1 MDTSK
6 DSKTKQAGSL
16 KGWAGRILPGREK
29 QILVDVP
36 DRNPPAQPKAQAP
49 PQPAPAPVRIGKENY
64 LGDTF
69 VIRGELSGS
78 QDVTIDS
85 RVEGK
90 IDLRNQVLRVGS
102 KARIQA
108 DIQAA
113 NVIVAGSVVGD
124 VVAQDRVEI
133 TPAGSVEGSIRS
145 SRISIADGAR
155 LKGSVEMVKAAP
167 KVQASKPAAPKTPPA
182 AETKPAAVS
191 RAKPPDTPPVT
202 KASR

>member
-6 DSKTKQAGSL
+6 AKQTGSL

-29 QILVDVP
+29 QTFADAP
-36 DRNPPAQPKAQAP
+36 KSTPPAQPQAQSP
-49 PQPAPAPVRIGKENY
+49 PRPAPDPARLGKENY

-85 RVEGK
+85 QVEGK

-108 DIQAA
+108 DVQAA
-113 NVIVAGSVVGD
+113 NVIVSGSVIGD

-133 TPAGSVEGSIRS
+133 TPSGSVVGNIRS
-145 SRISIADGAR
+145 GRVSIADGAR
-155 LKGSVEMVKAAP
+155 LKGSVEMVKAAS
-167 KVQASKPAAPKTPPA
+167 KASRPAPPKTPPVEA
-182 AETKPAAVS
+182 RPAAVR
-191 RAKPPDTPPVT
+191 RAKPPETLPPT
-202 KASR
+202 KTSA

>member
-6 DSKTKQAGSL
+6 DSKAKQTGPL

-29 QILVDVP
+29 QTVADA
-36 DRNPPAQPKAQAP
+36 RQSRPPEQPQAQAS
-49 PQPAPAPVRIGKENY
+49 PQPAPAPAKPRKENY

-85 RVEGK
+85 RVEGT
-90 IDLRNQVLRVGS
+90 INMRNQVLRVGS
-102 KARIQA
+102 KAQIQA
-108 DIQAA
+108 DIHAA
-113 NVIVAGSVVGD
+113 NVIVAGSVIGD

-133 TPAGSVEGSIRS
+133 TSAGSVVGSIRS
-145 SRISIADGAR
+145 SRISIAEGAR

-167 KVQASKPAAPKTPPA
+167 EVKTAKPAAPKSPPA
-182 AETKPAAVS
+182 KAKPAAAQ
-191 RAKPPDTPPVT
+191 RAKPPETPPIT
-202 KASR
+202 KA

>member
-6 DSKTKQAGSL
+6 DSKAKQTGSL

-29 QILVDVP
+29 QPFADAP
-36 DRNPPAQPKAQAP
+36 ESQPPARPQAQAP
-49 PQPAPAPVRIGKENY
+49 PPPAPVPARLRKENY

-85 RVEGK
+85 RVEGT

-108 DIQAA
+108 DIHAA
-113 NVIVAGSVVGD
+113 NVIVAGSVIGD
-124 VVAQDRVEI
+124 VVARDRVEI
-133 TPAGSVEGSIRS
+133 TPAGSVVGSIRS
-145 SRISIADGAR
+145 SRISIAEGAR

-167 KVQASKPAAPKTPPA
+167 KVQAAKPAAPKSPPA
-182 AETKPAAVS
+182 KAKPAAAA
-191 RAKPPDTPPVT
+191 RAKPPEAPPIT
-202 KASR
+202 KASP

>member
-6 DSKTKQAGSL
+6 DSKAKQAGSL

-29 QILVDVP
+29 PAFADAP
-36 DRNPPAQPKAQAP
+36 DSTPARQPQAQAP
-49 PQPAPAPVRIGKENY
+49 PQPTPAPPRISKENY

-102 KARIQA
+102 QARIQA

-133 TPAGSVEGSIRS
+133 TPAGSVVGSIRS

-155 LKGSVEMVKAAP
+155 LKGSVEMVKPAP
-167 KVQASKPAAPKTPPA
+167 KVQASKPAAPKTPPVK
-182 AETKPAAVS
+182 TKPAAVPS
-191 RAKPPDTPPVT
+191 AKSPEAPPIT

>member
-6 DSKTKQAGSL
+6 DSKTKQTGSL

-29 QILVDVP
+29 QIFVDTP
-36 DRNPPAQPKAQAP
+36 ESTPPAQPKAQAP
-49 PQPAPAPVRIGKENY
+49 PQPAPAPARIGKENY

-133 TPAGSVEGSIRS
+133 TPAGSVVGSIRS

-155 LKGSVEMVKAAP
+155 LKGSVEMVKVAP
-167 KVQASKPAAPKTPPA
+167 KVKASKPAVAKTPA
-182 AETKPAAVS
+182 AETKPAAVP
-191 RAKPPDTPPVT
+191 RAKPPETPPVT
-202 KASR
+202 KASP

>member
-1 MDTSK
+1 MDNSK
-6 DSKTKQAGSL
+6 AKQTGAL

-29 QILVDVP
+29 QTFADAP
-36 DRNPPAQPKAQAP
+36 ESTPPAQPQAQAP
-49 PQPAPAPVRIGKENY
+49 PAPPPAPARIRKENY

-90 IDLRNQVLRVGS
+90 IDLRNQVLRVGAN
-102 KARIQA
+102 ARIQA

-124 VVAQDRVEI
+124 VVAQDKVEI
-133 TPAGSVEGSIRS
+133 TLAGSVVGSIRS

-155 LKGSVEMVKAAP
+155 LKGSVEMVKSAA
-167 KVQASKPAAPKTPPA
+167 KVPVSKPAAAKTPPA
-182 AETKPAAVS
+182 ETKPPTIQ
-191 RAKPPDTPPVT
+191 RAKSPEPPLPKP
-202 KASR
+202 SR

>member
-6 DSKTKQAGSL
+6 DFKSKQAGSL

-29 QILVDVP
+29 QPSTDAPESTPHEQSQALV
-36 DRNPPAQPKAQAP
+36 P
-49 PQPAPAPVRIGKENY
+49 PQPAPAPARLRKENY

-113 NVIVAGSVVGD
+113 NVIVSGSVVGD

-133 TPAGSVEGSIRS
+133 TPAGSVVGSIRS

-155 LKGSVEMVKAAP
+155 LRGSVEMVKAAP
-167 KVQASKPAAPKTPPA
+167 KVQASKPAVPKTPTV
-182 AETKPAAVS
+182 ETKPAAAP
-191 RAKPPDTPPVT
+191 RAKPAEPPPIS
-202 KASR
+202 KASP

>member
-6 DSKTKQAGSL
+6 AKQAGAL

-29 QILVDVP
+29 QTFAEAP
-36 DRNPPAQPKAQAP
+36 DSTPAERPQVQAP
-49 PQPAPAPVRIGKENY
+49 PAPPPAPARIRKENY

-90 IDLRNQVLRVGS
+90 IDLRNQVLRVGA

-108 DIQAA
+108 DIKAA

-124 VVAQDRVEI
+124 VVAQDKVEI
-133 TPAGSVEGSIRS
+133 TPAGSVVGSIRS

-155 LKGSVEMVKAAP
+155 LKGSVEMVKSAPAGPASNAA
-167 KVQASKPAAPKTPPA
+167 AAKTAP
-182 AETKPAAVS
+182 AETKAPTIQ
-191 RAKPPDTPPVT
+191 RAKSPEPPPLP
-202 KASR
+202 KLSP

>member
-1 MDTSK
+1 MDISK
-6 DSKTKQAGSL
+6 DSRAKQTGSL

-29 QILVDVP
+29 QPLADAP
-36 DRNPPAQPKAQAP
+36 ESTPPAQPRAQAP
-49 PQPAPAPVRIGKENY
+49 PQPAPAPARPRKENY

-102 KARIQA
+102 KAQIQA

-133 TPAGSVEGSIRS
+133 TPAGSVVGSIRS
-145 SRISIADGAR
+145 NRISIADGAR

-167 KVQASKPAAPKTPPA
+167 KVQASKPAAPKTPPV
-182 AETKPAAVS
+182 ESKRAAVP
-191 RAKPPDTPPVT
+191 RAKPPETPPAA
-202 KASR
+202 KASP

>member
-6 DSKTKQAGSL
+6 DSKAKQTGSL

-29 QILVDVP
+29 QTFADAP
-36 DRNPPAQPKAQAP
+36 ESTSPARPQAQAP
-49 PQPAPAPVRIGKENY
+49 PQPAPAPARLGKENY
-64 LGDTF
+64 LGDSF
-69 VIRGELSGS
+69 VIRGDLSGS

-102 KARIQA
+102 QARIQA

-133 TPAGSVEGSIRS
+133 TPAGSVVGSIRS
-145 SRISIADGAR
+145 GRISIADGAR
-155 LKGSVEMVKAAP
+155 FKGSVEMVKAAP
-167 KVQASKPAAPKTPPA
+167 KVQASKPAAPKAPPV
-182 AETKPAAVS
+182 ETKPAAVP
-191 RAKPPDTPPVT
+191 RAKSPETPPVT
-202 KASR
+202 KASP

>member
-6 DSKTKQAGSL
+6 DSKAKQAGSL
-16 KGWAGRILPGREK
+16 KSWAGRILPGREK
-29 QILVDVP
+29 QSFADAP
-36 DRNPPAQPKAQAP
+36 ESTPPARPQSQAP
-49 PQPAPAPVRIGKENY
+49 PRPAPAPARLREENY

-133 TPAGSVEGSIRS
+133 TPAGSVVGNIRS

-167 KVQASKPAAPKTPPA
+167 KASRPAAPETPPV
-182 AETKPAAVS
+182 ETKPDAVA
-191 RAKPPDTPPVT
+191 RAKPPETPPVA
-202 KASR
+202 KASP

>member
-6 DSKTKQAGSL
+6 DSKAKQTGSL

-29 QILVDVP
+29 QTFADVP
-36 DRNPPAQPKAQAP
+36 KSTPPAQSRAQAP
-49 PQPAPAPVRIGKENY
+49 PQPAPAPARPRKENY

-69 VIRGELSGS
+69 IIRGELSGS

-133 TPAGSVEGSIRS
+133 TPAGSVVGSIRS
-145 SRISIADGAR
+145 NRISIADGAR

-167 KVQASKPAAPKTPPA
+167 KVQASKPAAPKTPA
-182 AETKPAAVS
+182 VETKPAAVP
-191 RAKPPDTPPVT
+191 RAKPPETPPAS
-202 KASR
+202 KASP

>member
-6 DSKTKQAGSL
+6 DSKAKQAGSL

-29 QILVDVP
+29 QTLAVASEST
-36 DRNPPAQPKAQAP
+36 PPEQPQALAP
-49 PQPAPAPVRIGKENY
+49 PQPAPAPARLRKENY

-85 RVEGK
+85 RVEGR

-133 TPAGSVEGSIRS
+133 TPAGSVVGSIRS

-167 KVQASKPAAPKTPPA
+167 KVQASAPAAPKTPTV
-182 AETKPAAVS
+182 ETKPTPVPS
-191 RAKPPDTPPVT
+191 AKPSEPPPIT
-202 KASR
+202 KASP

>member
-6 DSKTKQAGSL
+6 DSKTKQTGSL

-29 QILVDVP
+29 QILVDTP
-36 DRNPPAQPKAQAP
+36 ESTPQAQPKAQAP
-49 PQPAPAPVRIGKENY
+49 PLPAPAPVRIRKENY

-133 TPAGSVEGSIRS
+133 TPAGSVVGSIRS

-155 LKGSVEMVKAAP
+155 LKGSVEMVKARSQGPGLQAGGAQSSSGRRDQTSRGIAP
-167 KVQASKPAAPKTPPA
+167 QTS
-182 AETKPAAVS
+182 
-191 RAKPPDTPPVT
+191 
-202 KASR
+202 

>member
-6 DSKTKQAGSL
+6 DSKAKQTGSL

-29 QILVDVP
+29 QTFAGAP
-36 DRNPPAQPKAQAP
+36 ESKTPEQPRAQSSPK
-49 PQPAPAPVRIGKENY
+49 PAPAPAEPRKENY

-90 IDLRNQVLRVGS
+90 IDLRNQVLRIGS

-133 TPAGSVEGSIRS
+133 TPVGSVVGSIRS
-145 SRISIADGAR
+145 NRISIADGAR

-167 KVQASKPAAPKTPPA
+167 KVQASKPALPKTPPA
-182 AETKPAAVS
+182 ETKTAAVP
-191 RAKPPDTPPVT
+191 RAKPPETPPIT
-202 KASR
+202 KAPP

>member
-6 DSKTKQAGSL
+6 DSKAKQTGSL

-29 QILVDVP
+29 QPFADAP
-36 DRNPPAQPKAQAP
+36 ESQPPARPQAQAP
-49 PQPAPAPVRIGKENY
+49 PPPAPVPERLRKENY

-69 VIRGELSGS
+69 VIRGEFSGS

-85 RVEGK
+85 RVEGM
-90 IDLRNQVLRVGS
+90 IDLHNQVLRVGS

-108 DIQAA
+108 DIHAA
-113 NVIVAGSVVGD
+113 NVIVAGSVIGE
-124 VVAQDRVEI
+124 VVARDRVEI
-133 TPAGSVEGSIRS
+133 TPAGSVVGNIRS

-167 KVQASKPAAPKTPPA
+167 EVQAAKPAAPKSPPA
-182 AETKPAAVS
+182 KAEPAAAP
-191 RAKPPDTPPVT
+191 RAKPPEAPPIT
-202 KASR
+202 KASP

>member
-6 DSKTKQAGSL
+6 DSKAKQTGSL

-29 QILVDVP
+29 QTFADV
-36 DRNPPAQPKAQAP
+36 RESTPPAQPRAQAP
-49 PQPAPAPVRIGKENY
+49 PQPAPAPARPRKENY

-69 VIRGELSGS
+69 VIRGELSGN

-133 TPAGSVEGSIRS
+133 TPAGSVVGSIRS
-145 SRISIADGAR
+145 NRISIADGAR

-167 KVQASKPAAPKTPPA
+167 KVQASKPAAPKTPA
-182 AETKPAAVS
+182 VETKPAAVP
-191 RAKPPDTPPVT
+191 RAKPPETPPAS
-202 KASR
+202 KASP

>member
-1 MDTSK
+1 MDNSK
-6 DSKTKQAGSL
+6 DSKAKQTGAL

-29 QILVDVP
+29 PAVADAP
-36 DRNPPAQPKAQAP
+36 ENTPPEQPQAQAP
-49 PQPAPAPVRIGKENY
+49 PTPSPAPSRIRKENY

-69 VIRGELSGS
+69 VIRGELSGN

-90 IDLRNQVLRVGS
+90 IDLRNQVLRVGA

-113 NVIVAGSVVGD
+113 NVVVAGSVIGD

-133 TPAGSVEGSIRS
+133 TPAGSVVGSIRS

-155 LKGSVEMVKAAP
+155 LKGSVEMVKPAP
-167 KVQASKPAAPKTPPA
+167 KVPASKPEAPKASTVDA
-182 AETKPAAVS
+182 KPAAVQ
-191 RAKPPDTPPVT
+191 RAKPSEPPIS
-202 KASR
+202 KASP

>member
-6 DSKTKQAGSL
+6 DSKAKQSGPL

-29 QILVDVP
+29 QTVSDA
-36 DRNPPAQPKAQAP
+36 RESTPPERPKVQAS
-49 PQPAPAPVRIGKENY
+49 PQPAPAPAKPRKENY

-85 RVEGK
+85 RVEGT

-102 KARIQA
+102 KAQIQA

-113 NVIVAGSVVGD
+113 NVIVAGSVIGD

-133 TPAGSVEGSIRS
+133 TPAGSVVGSIRS

-167 KVQASKPAAPKTPPA
+167 KVQASKPALPESPPVKA
-182 AETKPAAVS
+182 KPAAAP
-191 RAKPPDTPPVT
+191 RAKPPETPSIT
-202 KASR
+202 KASP

>member
-6 DSKTKQAGSL
+6 DSKAKQTGPL

-29 QILVDVP
+29 QAFAGA
-36 DRNPPAQPKAQAP
+36 RESKPPEQPQAQAS
-49 PQPAPAPVRIGKENY
+49 PQPPPTPARLRKENY

-85 RVEGK
+85 RVEGT

-102 KARIQA
+102 KAQIQA
-108 DIQAA
+108 DIHAA
-113 NVIVAGSVVGD
+113 NVIVAGSVIGD

-133 TPAGSVEGSIRS
+133 TPAGSVVGSIRS

-155 LKGSVEMVKAAP
+155 LKGSVEMVKVAP
-167 KVQASKPAAPKTPPA
+167 KVKASKPAVAKTPA
-182 AETKPAAVS
+182 AETKPAAVP
-191 RAKPPDTPPVT
+191 RAKPPETPPVT
-202 KASR
+202 KASP

>member
-6 DSKTKQAGSL
+6 DSKAKQTGPL

-29 QILVDVP
+29 QTFADVP
-36 DRNPPAQPKAQAP
+36 KSTPPAQPRAQAP
-49 PQPAPAPVRIGKENY
+49 PQPAPAPARPRKENY

-69 VIRGELSGS
+69 IIRGELSGS

-133 TPAGSVEGSIRS
+133 TPAGSVVGSIRS
-145 SRISIADGAR
+145 NRISIADGAR

-167 KVQASKPAAPKTPPA
+167 KVQASKPAAPKTPA
-182 AETKPAAVS
+182 VETKPAAVP
-191 RAKPPDTPPVT
+191 RAKPPETPPAS
-202 KASR
+202 KASP

>member
-6 DSKTKQAGSL
+6 DSKAKQAGAL

-29 QILVDVP
+29 QAFADA
-36 DRNPPAQPKAQAP
+36 RESTPPEQPQAQAP
-49 PQPAPAPVRIGKENY
+49 PKPAAAPSRIRKENY

-69 VIRGELSGS
+69 VIRGELSGN

-90 IDLRNQVLRVGS
+90 INLRNQVLRVGA
-102 KARIQA
+102 KAQIQA

-133 TPAGSVEGSIRS
+133 TPAGSVVGSIRS
-145 SRISIADGAR
+145 SRILIADGAR
-155 LKGSVEMVKAAP
+155 LKGSVEMVKPAP
-167 KVQASKPAAPKTPPA
+167 KAPVSKPATPKVSS
-182 AETKPAAVS
+182 AETKPAALQ
-191 RAKPPDTPPVT
+191 RAKPPEPPPLT
-202 KASR
+202 KSSL

>member
-6 DSKTKQAGSL
+6 DSKAKQTGSL

-29 QILVDVP
+29 QTSTDVP
-36 DRNPPAQPKAQAP
+36 ESTPQAQLRAQAP
-49 PQPAPAPVRIGKENY
+49 PQSAPAPARPMKENY

-90 IDLRNQVLRVGS
+90 IDLRNQVLRIGS

-133 TPAGSVEGSIRS
+133 TPAGSVVGSIRS
-145 SRISIADGAR
+145 NRISIADGAR

-167 KVQASKPAAPKTPPA
+167 KVQISKPAAPKTPPV
-182 AETKPAAVS
+182 ETKPAEVP
-191 RAKPPDTPPVT
+191 RAKPPETPPAA
-202 KASR
+202 KASS

>member
-6 DSKTKQAGSL
+6 DSKAKQTGSL

-29 QILVDVP
+29 QTFADASEST
-36 DRNPPAQPKAQAP
+36 PPAQPQAQAP
-49 PQPAPAPVRIGKENY
+49 PQPAPAPARLRKENY

-102 KARIQA
+102 QARIQA

-113 NVIVAGSVVGD
+113 NVIVAGSVIGD

-133 TPAGSVEGSIRS
+133 TPAGSVVGSIRS

-167 KVQASKPAAPKTPPA
+167 KVQASKPAVPKTAPVETTPA
-182 AETKPAAVS
+182 AAP
-191 RAKPPDTPPVT
+191 RAKPSKPSPIT
-202 KASR
+202 KASP

>member
-6 DSKTKQAGSL
+6 DSKAKQTGAL

-29 QILVDVP
+29 QTFADAP
-36 DRNPPAQPKAQAP
+36 GSKPPERPQAP
-49 PQPAPAPVRIGKENY
+49 PKPVPAPARLRKENY

-102 KARIQA
+102 EAQIQA

-133 TPAGSVEGSIRS
+133 TPAGSVVGSIRS

-167 KVQASKPAAPKTPPA
+167 KVQASKPAAPKTPPV
-182 AETKPAAVS
+182 ETKPAAVP
-191 RAKPPDTPPVT
+191 RAKPPETPPVT
-202 KASR
+202 KASP

>member
-6 DSKTKQAGSL
+6 AKQTGSL

-29 QILVDVP
+29 QTFADAP
-36 DRNPPAQPKAQAP
+36 KSTPPAQPQAQP
-49 PQPAPAPVRIGKENY
+49 PPRSAPAPARLVKENY
-64 LGDTF
+64 LGDSF

-85 RVEGK
+85 QVEGK

-113 NVIVAGSVVGD
+113 NIIVSGSVVGD

-133 TPAGSVEGSIRS
+133 TPSGSVVGNIRS
-145 SRISIADGAR
+145 ARVSIADGAR
-155 LKGSVEMVKAAP
+155 LKGSVEMVKAASR
-167 KVQASKPAAPKTPPA
+167 ASRPTPPKTPPVEA
-182 AETKPAAVS
+182 KPAPVR
-191 RAKPPDTPPVT
+191 RAKPPETPPPSKT
-202 KASR
+202 SA

>member
-6 DSKTKQAGSL
+6 DSKAKQSGSL

-29 QILVDVP
+29 QPFADAP
-36 DRNPPAQPKAQAP
+36 ESTPPSRPQAQAP
-49 PQPAPAPVRIGKENY
+49 PQPAPAPARLRKENY

-102 KARIQA
+102 QARIQA

-113 NVIVAGSVVGD
+113 NVIVAGSVIGD

-133 TPAGSVEGSIRS
+133 TPAGSVVGSIRS

-167 KVQASKPAAPKTPPA
+167 KVQASKPAVPKTAPV
-182 AETKPAAVS
+182 ETKPAAAP
-191 RAKPPDTPPVT
+191 RAKPSKPSPIT
-202 KASR
+202 KASP

>member
-6 DSKTKQAGSL
+6 DSKTKQTGSL

-29 QILVDVP
+29 QIFVDTP
-36 DRNPPAQPKAQAP
+36 ERTPPAQPKAQAP
-49 PQPAPAPVRIGKENY
+49 PQPAPASARIGKENY

-133 TPAGSVEGSIRS
+133 TPAGSVVGSIRS

-167 KVQASKPAAPKTPPA
+167 KVQAPKPAVSKTAPV
-182 AETKPAAVS
+182 ETKAAAVS
-191 RAKPPDTPPVT
+191 SAKPPETPPIT
-202 KASR
+202 KASP